1 MIKRELYLKKIRP
14 FYHSEL
20 IKVITGVRRC
30 GKSVLLKQIKEE
42 LIEGGVKEEA
52 IVYINFEDYQYR
64 KLKDPDEFYTY
75 IENIIKNEKMYLMFD
90 EIQNVD
96 NFELVVN
103 SFLATHDV
111 IIFLTVSNSK
121 LLSG

>member
-75 IENIIKNEKMYLMFD
+75 IENIIKNEMR
-90 EIQNVD
+90 
-96 NFELVVN
+96 
-103 SFLATHDV
+103 
-111 IIFLTVSNSK
+111 
-121 LLSG
+121 G